1 MVKEPAVLLLAHGA
15 RDARWAE
22 PFERVAGIVGRAVP
36 DRPAGIAYL
45 EFLQPDL
52 PTAARRLVAQGAK
65 RIRVVPLFFGRGG
78 HLRESVPRLIAETAA
93 SMPDV
98 SIEVADPAG
107 EDGAV
112 IQAIADYCLRAAG
125 EP

>member
-1 MVKEPAVLLLAHGA
+1 MTEPAILLLAHGA

-22 PFERVAGIVGRAVP
+22 PFERVAGIVRRAAP
-36 DRPAGIAYL
+36 ERPSGIAYL

-52 PTAARRLVAQGAK
+52 PTAARRLAAEGAT

-78 HLRESVPRLIAETAA
+78 HLRESVPRLVTQTAA
-93 SMPDV
+93 SMPGV
-98 SIEVADPAG
+98 SLEVADPAG

-112 IQAIADYCLRAAG
+112 VQAIADYCLRAVG
-125 EP
+125 EL

>member
-1 MVKEPAVLLLAHGA
+1 MTEPAILLLAHGA

-22 PFERVAGIVGRAVP
+22 PFERVAGIVRLAAP
-36 DRPAGIAYL
+36 ERPSGIAYL

-52 PTAARRLVAQGAK
+52 PTAARRLAAEGAT

-78 HLRESVPRLIAETAA
+78 HLRESVPRLVTQTAA
-93 SMPDV
+93 SMPGV
-98 SIEVADPAG
+98 SLEVADPAG

-112 IQAIADYCLRAAG
+112 VQAIADYCLRAVG
-125 EP
+125 EL